1 MPTPLHAIALLL
13 AILSATAIAT
23 PPPGVPATVRDLPL
37 TEIRGLTGNKIGW
50 AYAHYTRGRGLGSAR
65 LEIQSPVLVAQTVP
79 QSVLT
84 VTAGP
89 GGIAPGGTISVMYP
103 MGSTPP
109 QTEDS
114 KGAGYTTATL
124 SGNALDVQTQLVW
137 FFRQDK
143 YFSGK
148 IHRAIATIQ
157 LAKGLDEGRSV
168 VFTKLKAHPGN
179 MARRWDGQQ
188 HIFRVYID
196 HDADGWEEEISE
208 SPWVPRLP
216 AVANRLMVRAQ
227 STAVVEE
234 PVRVLVT
241 AMDRF
246 DNPASGYRGTITLSA
261 SDESA
266 SLPGRYDYT
275 RGDASAHAFSV
286 HFKTPGYYWLTVRDE
301 DNNFVSES
309 NPIEVLAEE
318 PAYRLYWG
326 DLHVH
331 TEMSGDA
338 VNGVMVV
345 SSYDGSYNIG
355 RFRYGLDFMANA
367 DHHSFAAGNY
377 SYEDWQQ
384 MVALTNQANVPGKFV
399 TLLASEMSHGRG
411 DQNVYFRGD
420 TMPFLSTGPRHPM
433 ELWNMLR
440 VHESF
445 TVPHHFAQS
454 MRPWD
459 WAQYDEELMP
469 VAEIFS
475 LHGRGEFHN
484 NKPHYSKHREPTLE
498 GQTWQDQL
506 AKGRQLGAIAASD
519 SHRARPG
526 FAGLAGV
533 WAKTLSRADIY
544 DNIKSRHSYAST
556 NARAILHF
564 EVNGMEMGQAVTT
577 SSQPILRLYGAT
589 PTEILEIH
597 VVKDNEVVYAGQ
609 VGGRVFDITWED
621 TDFDKEAYYY
631 VRVKMK
637 GHPQAENF
645 LRGKPEFV
653 WSSPV
658 WVKRS

>member
-1 MPTPLHAIALLL
+1 MPVPSHAIALLL
-13 AILSATAIAT
+13 AILSATAIAS

-37 TEIRGLTGNKIGW
+37 TEIRELTGNKIGW
-50 AYAHYTRGRGLGSAR
+50 AYAHYTQGRGVGSAR
-65 LEIQSPVLVAQTVP
+65 LEVQSPVLVAETVP
-79 QSVLT
+79 KSVLT

-103 MGSTPP
+103 MSSTPP

-124 SGNALDVQTQLVW
+124 AGRAVEVQTQLLW
-137 FFRQDK
+137 FFRQNK
-143 YFSGK
+143 SFSGK

-157 LAKGLDEGRSV
+157 LAKGLEEGRSV
-168 VFTKLKAHPGN
+168 VFTRLNAHPGR
-179 MARRWDGQQ
+179 MARRWAGHQ

-196 HDADGWEEEISE
+196 HDADGWEEEIAE

-216 AVANRLMVRAQ
+216 AVANRLMIRAQ

-234 PVRVLVT
+234 PVRLVVT

-246 DNPASGYRGTITLSA
+246 DNPATGYRGTVNLSTA
-261 SDESA
+261 DGST
-266 SLPGRYDYT
+266 SLSGRYVYA
-275 RGDASAHAFSV
+275 RGDAGAHTFNV
-286 HFKTPGYYWLTVRDE
+286 RFKKPGYYWVSVRDE
-301 DNNFVSES
+301 KNKLVSES
-309 NPIEVLAEE
+309 NPIEVLAED

-331 TEMSGDA
+331 TEMSADA
-338 VNGVMVV
+338 INGVMAV
-345 SSYDGSYNIG
+345 SSYNGSYNIG

-367 DHHSFAAGNY
+367 DHHGFAQGNY
-377 SYEDWQQ
+377 SYEDWEN
-384 MVALTNQANVPGKFV
+384 MVEITNEANVPGKFV
-399 TLLASEMSHGRG
+399 TLLASEVSHNRG
-411 DQNVYFRGD
+411 DQNVYFRGGA
-420 TMPFLSTGPRHPM
+420 MPFLNTGPGHPV
-433 ELWNMLR
+433 ELWNLMR
-440 VHESF
+440 EHESF

-475 LHGRGEFHN
+475 LHGRGEFHKN
-484 NKPHYSKHREPTLE
+484 EPHYSPHSEPTLE

-506 AKGRQLGAIAASD
+506 AKGRKLGAIAASD

-533 WAKTLSRADIY
+533 WAESLSREDIY

-564 EVNGMEMGQAVTT
+564 KVNGKEMGQVVKTEG
-577 SSQPILRLYGAT
+577 QPILQLYGAT
-589 PTEILEIH
+589 PTEILEIN
-597 VVKDNEVVYAGQ
+597 VIKNNEVVYRGQ
-609 VGGRVFDITWED
+609 AGGRVFDITWED
-621 TDFDKEAYYY
+621 IDFDKEAYYY
-631 VRVKMK
+631 VRIKMK

-645 LRGKPEFV
+645 LFGKPEFV

-658 WVKRS
+658 WVKPS